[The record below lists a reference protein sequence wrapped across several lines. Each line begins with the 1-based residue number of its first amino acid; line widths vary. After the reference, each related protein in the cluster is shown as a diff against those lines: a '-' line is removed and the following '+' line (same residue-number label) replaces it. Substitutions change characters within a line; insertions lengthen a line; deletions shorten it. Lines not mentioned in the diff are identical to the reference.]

1 MFDIFVYKLVG
12 SVVQKVDCLGKPFFL
27 RGEILRSPRLGLVGG
42 ETPTGDEMF
51 EEDEADLMIRI
62 VGLAVVV
69 LYTGHHALY
78 KSPPFEGKQ
87 GN

>member
-1 MFDIFVYKLVG
+1 MESVY
-12 SVVQKVDCLGKPFFL
+12 P
-27 RGEILRSPRLGLVGG
+27 LGLVGG

-78 KSPPFEGKQ
+78 KSPHFEGKQ